1 MLAGRRRTGRPP
13 RWAVAN
19 DGERSCA
26 TPPWGRKSR
35 IREVPYGD
43 HRDRAPFKRPK
54 DRRPAG
60 RAEVITDVV
69 SDGGTHTV
77 GLQTVVDL
85 GFAGDR
91 NVCILREDGADLK
104 GAACPPLTEI
114 AVTGQTASGFFST
127 VIRTRPQAHSALR
140 VTAQRFAQAWSDDNQ
155 SPDSWVEGGT
165 PEDRT
170 RRPAGCP
177 HYGVRPRKVIH
188 VLESPGTRHLDSR
201 TARRRRR
208 AGNRLVAHFIRDREA
223 P

>member
-13 RWAVAN
+13 RWAAAN

-26 TPPWGRKSR
+26 TPPWGREKQGP
-35 IREVPYGD
+35 REVPYGD

-85 GFAGDR
+85 GVAGDR

-104 GAACPPLTEI
+104 DAACPPLTEL
-114 AVTGQTASGFFST
+114 AVTGHDCERLLLNGDSDSPTGTLSSFVSQPRGLHRPGLTT
-127 VIRTRPQAHSALR
+127 IRVPIHG
-140 VTAQRFAQAWSDDNQ
+140 
-155 SPDSWVEGGT
+155 VEGG
-165 PEDRT
+165 
-170 RRPAGCP
+170 
-177 HYGVRPRKVIH
+177 PRKTSRPTAGRVPA
-188 VLESPGTRHLDSR
+188 LRRSPEEGDPCVGVTQHAAFGFSDGTS
-201 TARRRRR
+201 ASSC
-208 AGNRLVAHFIRDREA
+208 RE
-223 P
+223 